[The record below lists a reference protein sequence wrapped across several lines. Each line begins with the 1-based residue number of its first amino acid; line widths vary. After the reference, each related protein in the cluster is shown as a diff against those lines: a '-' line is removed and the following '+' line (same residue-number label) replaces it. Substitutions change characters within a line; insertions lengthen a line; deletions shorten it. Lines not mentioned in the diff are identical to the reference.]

1 MSSGIQTFGSSGAV
15 VFRVEGNGPPQ
26 AVSMCRELWFDRD
39 INGQWLVCAARQ
51 QGIGADV
58 GSIVVTDPRVGDFI
72 AMLAELVA
80 HPDQFTDEPRFH
92 SPH

>member
-15 VFRVEGNGPPQ
+15 VFRVEADAPPR
-26 AVSMCRELWFDRD
+26 AVSMRRELWFDRD
-39 INGQWLVCAARQ
+39 INGHWLVCAARQ
-51 QGIGADV
+51 QGIGADL
-58 GSIVVTDPRVGDFI
+58 GAIVVTDPRVGDFI

-80 HPDQFTDEPRFH
+80 HPDWFTDEPRFH